1 MSTCMLLIVEPPRLL
16 WSRQALTWFAASNLR
31 PRANEGRV
39 SPQMDSGVATMLQA
53 GLAAGSALLLV
64 LESAS
69 AQETSTVPSINNTT
83 TTPTLPGPDI
93 VAIVVPIVVILVV
106 LVVAG
111 VLVFLFCVVKKK
123 RQTEGTYRPSAE
135 EQTGARS
142 VEAPNALK
150 LPKEERLI

>member
-1 MSTCMLLIVEPPRLL
+1 
-16 WSRQALTWFAASNLR
+16 
-31 PRANEGRV
+31 
-39 SPQMDSGVATMLQA
+39 MDSRVATMLQA

-64 LESAS
+64 LGKAS
-69 AQETSTVPSINNTT
+69 AQDPSTVPSITNTT
-83 TTPTLPGPDI
+83 TTPTPSGPDI

-106 LVVAG
+106 LVVTG

-123 RQTEGTYRPSAE
+123 RQTEGTYRPSSE

>member
-1 MSTCMLLIVEPPRLL
+1 
-16 WSRQALTWFAASNLR
+16 
-31 PRANEGRV
+31 
-39 SPQMDSGVATMLQA
+39 MDSRPAAMLRT

-64 LESAS
+64 LGNAS
-69 AQETSTVPSINNTT
+69 AQENSTVPANTT
-83 TTPTLPGPDI
+83 DTPGPQGPNI
-93 VAIVVPIVVILVV
+93 VAIVVPIVVVLA

-123 RQTEGTYRPSAE
+123 RQTEGTYRPSSE

-142 VEAPNALK
+142 VEAPNTLK